1 MWRQTYTTGWE
12 TGDLGYSSQGECANG
27 DHGCGLHLG
36 RLRREGCLQKL
47 LDECR
52 MLGSRENEFCV
63 WVGNAKVVEG
73 RWKEKK

>member
-1 MWRQTYTTGWE
+1 M
-12 TGDLGYSSQGECANG
+12 
-27 DHGCGLHLG
+27 
-36 RLRREGCLQKL
+36 QKL